1 MLRDSLGW
9 TGKQDSDYA
18 DDVHLVN
25 VKFSWEDDDRDTEHT
40 EEKTYADP
48 RSWNPGLAQTHE
60 PVATHAFG
68 PHL

>member
-40 EEKTYADP
+40 EEKTYA
-48 RSWNPGLAQTHE
+48 SM
-60 PVATHAFG
+60 
-68 PHL
+68 